1 MDAFNE
7 RVRRHSDHIKAVG
20 QHCGTEET
28 TKQALILPFLDILG
42 FSPFD
47 PFKVKAEYGADFPG
61 AKAGERVDYA
71 LFCHGVPVMFL
82 EAKAYSEKLPN
93 HCPQL
98 SRYFNATPEVT
109 IAAITN
115 GREWRFFTDLD
126 NKNVMDKAPFLTV
139 DFEEM
144 DHSLAERLFRFRHD
158 EFRPEA
164 LRTLAEETVYL
175 NAFTEV
181 ISNSLR
187 NPDIEFVKFVAS
199 RAEIQR
205 HFSAKF
211 LETIS
216 PIVKLAVERSVS
228 DMVVSGLSA
237 QPRNIEAQQMV
248 QEHVMQDKEKFADI
262 IDPENSKIVTTH
274 TERRLLEV
282 VKSIVGDSEEIG
294 AKDTESYYSVLYQGK
309 VNRWL
314 VRYHSDKRSPYIQT
328 CVPMTEERKREVE
341 RAGMVFGINDTILL
355 PNPEHL
361 FRISGIVFDALKYAK
376 DDANFKRQTPAL

>member
-7 RVRRHSDHIKAVG
+7 RVKKHSDHIKAVG

-47 PFKVKAEYGADFPG
+47 PFKVKAEYRADFPG
-61 AKAGERVDYA
+61 AKSGERVDYS
-71 LFCHGVPVMFL
+71 LFCHGVPVMFV
-82 EAKAYSEKLPN
+82 EAKAYSEKLQN

-98 SRYFNATPEVT
+98 ARYFNATPEVT

-126 NKNVMDKAPFLTV
+126 NKNVMDKSPFLVV

-144 DHSLAERLFRFRHD
+144 DQSLAEPLFRFRHD

-175 NAFTEV
+175 NVFTEV

-187 NPDIEFVKFVAS
+187 NPDIEFVKFVAN
-199 RAEIQR
+199 RAGVQR
-205 HFSAKF
+205 QFNAKF

-216 PIVKLAVERSVS
+216 PIVKRAVERSVS

-237 QPRNIEAQQMV
+237 KPQITETKPVV
-248 QEHVMQDKEKFADI
+248 QEPVIQNNDRYADI
-262 IDPENSKIVTTH
+262 IDPENSKIVTTYA
-274 TERRLLEV
+274 ERRLLEV
-282 VKSIVGDSEEIG
+282 VKSIVGDSEEIA
-294 AKDTESYYSVLYQGK
+294 AKDTETYYSVLYQGK

-314 VRYHSDKRSPYIQT
+314 VRYHADKRSPYIQT

-341 RAGMVFGINDTILL
+341 RAGMVFGINDAILL
-355 PNPEHL
+355 PDPEHL

-376 DDANFKRQTPAL
+376 DDANFKRQTPVM

>member
-1 MDAFNE
+1 
-7 RVRRHSDHIKAVG
+7 
-20 QHCGTEET
+20 
-28 TKQALILPFLDILG
+28 
-42 FSPFD
+42 
-47 PFKVKAEYGADFPG
+47 
-61 AKAGERVDYA
+61 
-71 LFCHGVPVMFL
+71 
-82 EAKAYSEKLPN
+82 
-93 HCPQL
+93 
-98 SRYFNATPEVT
+98 
-109 IAAITN
+109 
-115 GREWRFFTDLD
+115 FFTDLD
-126 NKNVMDKAPFLTV
+126 NKNVMDKSPFLIV

-187 NPDIEFVKFVAS
+187 NPDIEFVKFVAN
-199 RAEIQR
+199 RAGVQR
-205 HFSAKF
+205 QFNAKF

-237 QPRNIEAQQMV
+237 KPQITEPKPMV
-248 QEHVMQDKEKFADI
+248 QEPVIQDNNKFADI
-262 IDPENSKIVTTH
+262 IDPENNKIVTSYA
-274 TERRLLEV
+274 ERRLIEV
-282 VKSIVGDSEEIG
+282 VKGIVGDSEEIAG
-294 AKDTESYYSVLYQGK
+294 KDTETYYSVLFQGK

-314 VRYHSDKRSPYIQT
+314 VRYHAEKRSPYIQI
-328 CVPMTEERKREVE
+328 CVPMTEERKHEVE
-341 RAGMVFGINDTILL
+341 RAGMVFGINDCILL

>member
-1 MDAFNE
+1 MDVFNE
-7 RVRRHSDHIKAVG
+7 KVRRHSDHIKAVG

-47 PFKVKAEYGADFPG
+47 PFKVKAEYGSDFPG
-61 AKAGERVDYA
+61 AKSGERVDYA
-71 LFCHGVPVMFL
+71 LFCNGIPVMFV
-82 EAKAYSEKLPN
+82 EAKAYSEKLQN

-126 NKNVMDKAPFLTV
+126 NKNVMDKSPFLIV

-144 DHSLAERLFRFRHD
+144 DHSLSERLFQFRHD

-187 NPDIEFVKFVAS
+187 NPDLEFVKFVAS
-199 RAEIQR
+199 RSGVQR

-216 PIVKLAVERSVS
+216 PIVKQAVERSVS

-237 QPRNIEAQQMV
+237 QPRTMEPQ
-248 QEHVMQDKEKFADI
+248 HQDSATQNNDKFADT

-274 TERRLLEV
+274 AERRLLEV
-282 VKSIVGDSEEIG
+282 VQGIIGDTEEIT
-294 AKDTESYYSVLYQGK
+294 AKDTETYYSVLFQGK
-309 VNRWL
+309 VHRWL
-314 VRYHSDKRSPYIQT
+314 VRYYADKRSPYIQV

-341 RAGMVFGINDTILL
+341 RAGMAFGINDSILL

-376 DDANFKRQTPAL
+376 DDTNFKRQTPTL